1 MNESNTNVNPD
12 ELETGEGQGGEDVTE
27 RLQRLESDAIVQRI
41 LADPDIQSVLKAKQS
56 GKAFKIVEDTPE
68 EPAEEPNT
76 LTADME
82 DDDPMKEPLSK
93 IEQMLRERIDS
104 KFEELTGRLSSVEE
118 TATEIKRREV
128 TDQIKATRSKY
139 KDFDQYRTE
148 MVELARSNPSLD
160 AEQLYLLAR
169 HKKGQLRLAEQI
181 TAQERPTASPRPS
194 LSQKKPSNNNGQ
206 SNQKQQGRRAQ
217 WSSGLADALSRM
229 DLSQGNE

>member
-1 MNESNTNVNPD
+1 MNESNPNVNPD

-104 KFEELTGRLSSVEE
+104 KFEELTRRLSSVGE

-128 TDQIKATRSKY
+128 TDQIKAARSKY
-139 KDFDQYRTE
+139 KDVDQYNSE
-148 MVELARSNPSLD
+148 M
-160 AEQLYLLAR
+160 
-169 HKKGQLRLAEQI
+169 
-181 TAQERPTASPRPS
+181 
-194 LSQKKPSNNNGQ
+194 
-206 SNQKQQGRRAQ
+206 
-217 WSSGLADALSRM
+217 W
-229 DLSQGNE
+229 

>member
-1 MNESNTNVNPD
+1 MNEPNTNVNPD
-12 ELETGEGQGGEDVTE
+12 ELNPDEGQGGEDVTE

-68 EPAEEPNT
+68 EPVDESPT
-76 LTADME
+76 LTADMK

-128 TDQIKATRSKY
+128 ADQIKAARSKF
-139 KDFDQYRTE
+139 KDFDQYNSE
-148 MVELARSNPSLD
+148 MFEFARANPGLN
-160 AEQLYLLAR
+160 AEQVYLLAR

-206 SNQKQQGRRAQ
+206 SNQKSQGRRAQ
-217 WSSGLADALSRM
+217 WSNGLAEALNRM
-229 DLSQGNE
+229 NLSQENE